1 MVGVESLPGLFARTN
16 KGKIFRYANVENEVY
31 KLILMPTDYGYKWE
45 KYWLSVDE
53 NIVLIGEEIIDV
65 VKEDDYV
72 NGYLITRVGVD
83 PFNGKKILSTNQ
95 MTEFGGFGDRCL
107 IQFHNE
113 DIKTIVTSEELE
125 KITYKENNKLWL
137 QENIK

>member
-1 MVGVESLPGLFARTN
+1 MEELPGKFARTN

-31 KLILMPTDYGYKWE
+31 KLILVPTEHGYYNWE

-65 VKEDDYV
+65 VKEGDYV
-72 NGYLITRVGVD
+72 NGQLVYEKLEDGRLHIITG
-83 PFNGKKILSTNQ
+83 NLL
-95 MTEFGGFGDRCL
+95 E
-107 IQFHNE
+107 NE

-125 KITYKENNKLWL
+125 KITYKENAKLWL

>member
-1 MVGVESLPGLFARTN
+1 MVGLPGLFGRTN

-31 KLILMPTDYGYKWE
+31 KVILIKADYGYTWE

-53 NIVLIGEEIIDV
+53 NFVVSGEEIIDV
-65 VKEDDYV
+65 IKEDDYV
-72 NGYLITRVGVD
+72 NGYLITRVGID
-83 PFNGKKILSTNQ
+83 PFNSKKILSTNQ
-95 MTEFGGFGDRCL
+95 TAEFGGFGDRAL

-113 DIKTIVTSEELE
+113 DIKTIVTKEEME
-125 KITYKENNKLWL
+125 RITYKENSRLWL

>member
-1 MVGVESLPGLFARTN
+1 MKELPGLFGRTN

-31 KLILMPTDYGYKWE
+31 KLILIKADYGYTWE

-53 NIVLIGEEIIDV
+53 NFVLIGEEITDV
-65 VKEDDYV
+65 LKEGDYV
-72 NGYLITRVGVD
+72 NGCLVYQEKEGLAIELSEHMPSYELIK
-83 PFNGKKILSTNQ
+83 NI
-95 MTEFGGFGDRCL
+95 
-107 IQFHNE
+107 
-113 DIKTIVTSEELE
+113 DIETIVTREELE